1 MMHAET
7 LLEMMIGQVWQV
19 TILCVLMGWL
29 SKSSLRSYSTLCYYL
44 SLVVLVKCITPPIWA
59 SHCGVFS
66 WLFQHISDASA
77 SRMPSIF
84 GAEVTSDQV
93 VVWLTA
99 IWLTGFVGSLAR
111 VAITWALLRRKIAS
125 NLVDPSSE
133 LQQRLS
139 RLAQQLKI
147 RAHVKLIVTR
157 HSAGP
162 AVIGYFRPILVLPFE
177 LVQSKSIDELEPI
190 LAHELLHIRRGD
202 TAVAFLETIVRSFWW
217 FHPQVQATAD
227 MVSEMGEFCCDQDV
241 LEKLKYKP
249 RRYADA
255 LIAVLES
262 RFQLQPLLGQ
272 PGIRKSQVTRE
283 RLLCVMQ
290 NKPKTARFTL
300 KLGLLILA
308 GLMILPGRRLAG

>member
-1 MMHAET
+1 MHAET

-19 TILCVLMGWL
+19 TILCVIMGWL

-77 SRMPSIF
+77 SQMTSIF
-84 GAEVTSDQV
+84 GTEVSSDQV

-111 VAITWALLRRKIAS
+111 VAITWALLQRRIAAG
-125 NLVDPSSE
+125 LVDPSPE
-133 LQQRLS
+133 LQHRLS
-139 RLAQQLKI
+139 LLTRQLKI
-147 RAHVKLIVTR
+147 RTHVKLAVTR
-157 HSAGP
+157 HSVGP

-177 LVQSKSIDELEPI
+177 LVQSKSLDELEPI

-202 TAVAFLETIVRSFWW
+202 TAVAFLETVVRSFWW
-217 FHPQVQATAD
+217 FHPQVQSTAN
-227 MVSEMGEFCCDQDV
+227 MVSEMGEFCCDRDV
-241 LEKLKYKP
+241 LDQLKYKP

-255 LIAVLES
+255 LIAVLET

-272 PGIRKSQVTRE
+272 PGIRRSQVTRE
-283 RLLCVMQ
+283 RLRCVMKD
-290 NKPKTARFTL
+290 KPKEARWTL
-300 KLGLLILA
+300 KLGLLVLA
-308 GLMILPGRRLAG
+308 GLMILPGRRLSG